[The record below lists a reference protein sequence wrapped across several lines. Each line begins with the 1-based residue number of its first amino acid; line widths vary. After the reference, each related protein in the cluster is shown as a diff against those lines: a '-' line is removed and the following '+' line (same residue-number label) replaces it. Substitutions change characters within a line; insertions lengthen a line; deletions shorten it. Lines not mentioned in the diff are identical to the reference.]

1 MHKFK
6 LARNNLKSFILICY
20 FILIL
25 LFKLIRNKKVIII
38 CDQYGRLGNRLYLFS
53 QFILFCKKNNFELWI
68 PGFYEYKSYFSN
80 KNNSISFQSSI
91 EKNLYFINEHDFY
104 YSIVRILKIIKRIK
118 FFNSFIFNFQCE
130 EDGNPW
136 LRIHKT
142 KIPLIFF
149 EGFIFFKY
157 KLETENNLALIKNI
171 FQPASQFD
179 YEINKPIDLLTKD
192 SSLLCGILIRQTDY
206 RSWNN
211 GKYFF
216 TTLDYLQIIY
226 KINSLLCNNK
236 ITFFI
241 ATDEIQDESLFE
253 GINCYIRTGYPL
265 ENLYSLSKCD
275 FLLGPP
281 SSYIGWASYY
291 GNRNLFTIES
301 ISHFQSNITHFINT
315 KVHIHQ

>member
-6 LARNNLKSFILICY
+6 LARNYLKSLILIFY

-25 LFKLIRNKKVIII
+25 LFKLIRNKKVIIV

-80 KNNSISFQSSI
+80 KNNLISFQSSI
-91 EKNLYFINEHDFY
+91 EKNLYFISEIDFY
-104 YSIVRILKIIKRIK
+104 YSIVRIIKIIKRI
-118 FFNSFIFNFQCE
+118 NVLSNCIYSFQSE
-130 EDGNPW
+130 VDGNPW
-136 LRIHKT
+136 IRINKS
-142 KIPLIFF
+142 KFPIIFF

-211 GKYFF
+211 GRYFF
-216 TTLDYLQIIY
+216 TTHEYLEIIH
-226 KINSLLCNNK
+226 KISSLLCSFE
-236 ITFFI
+236 IAFFI
-241 ATDEIQDESLFE
+241 ATDEIQDESLFR
-253 GINCYIRTGYPL
+253 GIKCYIRTGYPL

-275 FLLGPP
+275 FLVGPP

-291 GNRNLFTIES
+291 GHRNLFTIES
-301 ISHFQSNITHFINT
+301 MSHFQSNITHFINT
-315 KVHIHQ
+315 KVRIHQ